1 MKPARIFQQYIWIV
15 NTLRQYKKLSL
26 EQLNELWMNDDVIGG
41 DPLNRKSF
49 LRHKDAILNMFGI
62 IIECDLEHGYK
73 YFISN
78 PEVINDDTIEGWM
91 LSTLTVSTVLSDS
104 ISLRNRILLENV
116 PAGEEYLQTIILA
129 LKTNRRLTITYQR
142 FGCESYEKTVSPYAL
157 KLFHQRWYILTFTG
171 RHMATYALDR
181 MLSVVISDETF
192 EMPEGF
198 SPETYFAEYYGVT
211 TDGTPMAHVVI
222 RAYGNMPNY
231 LRTLPLHASQKE
243 IGHTDTYTDFSYDI
257 RPSVDFVL
265 ELMSHSGDLEVL
277 EPLELRQKIYCTLQA
292 SLERYSNSD
301 SGAEKAV

>member
-26 EQLNELWMNDDVIGG
+26 EQLNELWMKDEVIGG
-41 DPLNRKSF
+41 EPLNRKSF

-73 YFISN
+73 YYISN

-91 LSTLTVSTVLSDS
+91 LSTLTVNTVLSDS
-104 ISLRNRILLENV
+104 VSLRNRILLENV

-142 FGCESYEKTVSPYAL
+142 FGCDSYVKTVSPYAL
-157 KLFHQRWYILTFTG
+157 KLFHQRWYILTYTG

-181 MLSVVISDETF
+181 MLSVEISDETF
-192 EMPEGF
+192 EMPEDF
-198 SPETYFAEYYGVT
+198 SPEDYFAEYYGIT
-211 TDGTPMAHVVI
+211 TDDTPMAHVVI
-222 RAYGNMPNY
+222 RAYAHVPNY

-243 IGHTDTYTDFSYDI
+243 IGQTDEYTDFSYDI

-265 ELMSHSGDLEVL
+265 ELMSYTDGLEVL
-277 EPLELRQKIYCTLQA
+277 EPIELRQKIYNSFQA
-292 SLERYSNSD
+292 SLERYSN
-301 SGAEKAV
+301 KNV

>member
-26 EQLNELWMNDDVIGG
+26 EQLNELWTKDQVIGG
-41 DPLNRKSF
+41 EALNRKSF

-104 ISLRNRILLENV
+104 ASLRNRILLENV

-142 FGCESYEKTVSPYAL
+142 FGCESYVKTVSPYAL
-157 KLFHQRWYILTFTG
+157 KLFRQRWYILTYTG

-181 MLSVVISDETF
+181 MLSVEISDETF
-192 EMPEGF
+192 EMPEDF
-198 SPETYFAEYYGVT
+198 SPEDYFAEYYGIT
-211 TDGTPMAHVVI
+211 TDDTPMAHVVI

-243 IGHTDTYTDFSYDI
+243 IGQSDEYTDFSYDI
-257 RPSVDFVL
+257 RPSVDFVQ
-265 ELMSHSGDLEVL
+265 ELMAYTDGLEVL
-277 EPLELRQKIYCTLQA
+277 EPIELRQEVCDKLQA
-292 SLERYSNSD
+292 SLERYYH
-301 SGAEKAV
+301 KRC